1 MSDVIKLGISPKELL
16 KAANSIK
23 GQFVNKKGIFDAVA
37 FATQVGV
44 SLNQEN
50 GFITQIVQDRKT
62 KKLKLLELDKG
73 TKYSQWTREQAE
85 EIPPQVEKLIKGMP
99 EGDTLWP
106 LFQDYVSSGLKD
118 AKEKAVAA
126 TQPRWQIDMGHA
138 LPVGG
143 DESGAGLFRNP
154 HVGGNIYNEPKRSR
168 NFERR
173 LRDEKIPVSD
183 RIIGNIRRNSKAALH
198 FDKKDIELAGGQIAN
213 DWVEVIA
220 QFMTDGMTGTN
231 VDELTQETVELARD
245 EGMSLQQ
252 AAAIQDRK
260 DQLSQ
265 QFSYSSGSAIK
276 AKDFMTNTEDIM
288 TKDDIFKRPD
298 NFFGE
303 KSEADIKLEKDNQ
316 DLIKGYERSE
326 RFIQQ
331 ETQLINETLPAAG
344 ETIFESTVGQIPIV
358 KAGLAGKDIGEGN
371 IVSGALRLSGIQITT
386 DEPLIK
392 TKLTHKVKQLPS
404 EIEAV
409 ARDIAGKNY

>member
-23 GQFVNKKGIFDAVA
+23 GQFVNKKGIFDAAA

-44 SLNQEN
+44 SLNQKN
-50 GFITQIVQDRKT
+50 GFITEVVQDRKT
-62 KKLKLLELDKG
+62 KKLKLRPRDEG
-73 TKYSQWTREQAE
+73 AKYSQWMREQAQ
-85 EIPPQVEKLIKGMP
+85 EIPPEVEKLLKGMP

-106 LFQDYVSSGLKD
+106 LFQEWVAEGLKESK
-118 AKEKAVAA
+118 ANAVAA
-126 TQPRWQIDMGHA
+126 SQPGWQIDQGHIREI
-138 LPVGG
+138 GG
-143 DESGAGLFRNP
+143 DRSGSGIMRNP

-168 NFERR
+168 NFDNR
-173 LRDEKIPVSD
+173 D
-183 RIIGNIRRNSKAALH
+183 RIIGNIRRNVKPELH
-198 FDKKDIELAGGQIAN
+198 ADPKDIELSGGQIAN
-213 DWVEVIA
+213 DWQEVIA
-220 QFMTDGMTGTN
+220 QFLTGSTGTN
-231 VDELTQETVELARD
+231 VEYLSQEALELARD

-265 QFSYSSGSAIK
+265 QFSYSSGGSIK
-276 AKDFMTNTEDIM
+276 AKDFMTNTEAIM
-288 TKDDIFKRPD
+288 TKKDIFKRPD
-298 NFFGE
+298 NFFGK

-331 ETQLINETLPAAG
+331 ETQLINETLPAAA

-371 IVSGALRLSGIQITT
+371 IVSGALRLSGMQITT

>member
-1 MSDVIKLGISPKELL
+1 DIIKLGISPKELL

-23 GQFVNKKGIFDAVA
+23 GQFVNKKGIFDAAA

-73 TKYSQWTREQAE
+73 ARYSQWTREQAE

-118 AKEKAVAA
+118 AKERAKAA
-126 TQPRWQIDMGHA
+126 TQPRWQIDQGHA

-143 DESGAGLFRNP
+143 DQSGAGLFRNP

-168 NFERR
+168 NFDNR
-173 LRDEKIPVSD
+173 D

-220 QFMTDGMTGTN
+220 QFMTGSTGTN
-231 VDELTQETVELARD
+231 VDQLTQETVELARD

-265 QFSYSSGSAIK
+265 QFSYSSGGSIK
-276 AKDFMTNTEDIM
+276 ANDFLTNTEDIM
-288 TKDDIFKRPD
+288 TNDSIFGKQLETEAARLRQQEREYAQGSLERSD
-298 NFFGE
+298 KAIE
-303 KSEADIKLEKDNQ
+303 KST
-316 DLIKGYERSE
+316 
-326 RFIQQ
+326 RF
-331 ETQLINETLPAAG
+331 INETLPAAG
-344 ETIFESTVGQIPIV
+344 VTVAENTVGQIPVV

-371 IVSGALRLSGIQITT
+371 IVSGALRVLGLSSEEITPYN
-386 DEPLIK
+386 ERQLSEGSSLIR
-392 TKLTHKVKQLPS
+392 T
-404 EIEAV
+404 EIEAIG
-409 ARDIAGKNY
+409 RDIAGKNY

>member
-1 MSDVIKLGISPKELL
+1 MSDIIKLGISPKELL

-23 GQFVNKKGIFDAVA
+23 GQFVNKKGIFDAAA

-73 TKYSQWTREQAE
+73 ARYSQWTREQAE

-118 AKEKAVAA
+118 AKERAKAA
-126 TQPRWQIDMGHA
+126 TQPRWQIDQGHA

-143 DESGAGLFRNP
+143 DQSGAGLFRNP

-168 NFERR
+168 NFDNR
-173 LRDEKIPVSD
+173 D

-220 QFMTDGMTGTN
+220 QFMTGSTGTN
-231 VDELTQETVELARD
+231 VDQLTQETVELARD

-265 QFSYSSGSAIK
+265 QFSYSSGGSIK
-276 AKDFMTNTEDIM
+276 ANDFLTNTEDIM
-288 TKDDIFKRPD
+288 TNDSIFGKQLETEAARLRQQEREYAQGSLERSD
-298 NFFGE
+298 KAIE
-303 KSEADIKLEKDNQ
+303 KST
-316 DLIKGYERSE
+316 
-326 RFIQQ
+326 RF
-331 ETQLINETLPAAG
+331 INETLPAAG
-344 ETIFESTVGQIPIV
+344 VTVAENTVGQIPVV

-371 IVSGALRLSGIQITT
+371 IVSGALRVLGLSSEEITPYN
-386 DEPLIK
+386 ERQLSEGSSLIR
-392 TKLTHKVKQLPS
+392 T
-404 EIEAV
+404 EIEAIG
-409 ARDIAGKNY
+409 RDIAGKNY

>member
-1 MSDVIKLGISPKELL
+1 MSDLVLRKLDIAPKDLL
-16 KAANSIK
+16 KAANKIQE
-23 GQFVNKKGIFDAVA
+23 QFTNEKGIFDAKA
-37 FATQVGV
+37 FASDVGV
-44 SLNQEN
+44 SLDQAT

-62 KKLKLLELDKG
+62 KKLKTLNLDKG
-73 TKYSQWTREQAE
+73 VRYSQWTREQAE

-99 EGDTLWP
+99 EGDTLWS

-118 AKEKAVAA
+118 AKSRAVEA

-198 FDKKDIELAGGQIAN
+198 FDKKDIELAGGQIAP

-252 AAAIQDRK
+252 AAAIQDREQQLAAQ
-260 DQLSQ
+260 DPDIRRGAWQLSNL
-265 QFSYSSGSAIK
+265 FSLGPRLT
-276 AKDFMTNTEDIM
+276 DEGFDT
-288 TKDDIFKRPD
+288 R
-298 NFFGE
+298 
-303 KSEADIKLEKDNQ
+303 
-316 DLIKGYERSE
+316 
-326 RFIQQ
+326 
-331 ETQLINETLPAAG
+331 TLPANYLSIGPKSFERAHSLTQTAG
-344 ETIFESTVGQIPIV
+344 KILGGPFEKVTQIDETINQLGQGNTIGAATSAAKVLTVTENTPFV
-358 KAGLAGKDIGEGN
+358 PFSEN
-371 IVSGALRLSGIQITT
+371 RN
-386 DEPLIK
+386 
-392 TKLTHKVKQLPS
+392 LPS
-404 EIEAV
+404 S
-409 ARDIAGKNY
+409 NY